1 MHDAALPSPDALA
14 ELPIFPLPNCV
25 LLPGGL
31 LPLHVF
37 EPRYRELVREALA
50 ARKLMGIVRLKPGFE
65 ADYEGRPPVFDVCGV
80 GSVIDSVE
88 HASRDLD
95 VEIETRI
102 LAEPTR
108 CLLERCG
115 VGRILCSEELPDG
128 RFALVLRGV
137 ARIEIARELDT
148 PGAYRRVEAR
158 LLDDARVDPMD
169 ALDHQRRLIA
179 LCDRLAEVIDKGGP
193 QLRDLARGA
202 DTPGACADAIAAALI
217 MDPDARQEL
226 LEATCPL
233 SRLQRTL
240 GHVSHLLCELAPCD
254 SAVN

>member
-1 MHDAALPSPDALA
+1 MLDAALPSPAALS

-37 EPRYRELVREALA
+37 EPRYRELMRDCLA
-50 ARKLMGIVRLKPGFE
+50 GHQLMAVARLRPGFE
-65 ADYEGRPPVFDVCGV
+65 RSYYGRPAVY
-80 GSVIDSVE
+80 
-88 HASRDLD
+88 
-95 VEIETRI
+95 
-102 LAEPTR
+102 
-108 CLLERCG
+108 ERCG

-128 RFALVLRGV
+128 RFAVVLRGV

-148 PGAYRRVEAR
+148 KEAYRRVEAR
-158 LLDDARVDPMD
+158 LLDDVQVDALD

-179 LCDRLAEVIDKGGP
+179 LCDRLAEVIEQGGP
-193 QLRDLARGA
+193 QLRELARGA
-202 DTPGACADAIAAALI
+202 DSPGMCADAIAAALI

-233 SRLQRTL
+233 NRLQRTL

-254 SAVN
+254 SSVN